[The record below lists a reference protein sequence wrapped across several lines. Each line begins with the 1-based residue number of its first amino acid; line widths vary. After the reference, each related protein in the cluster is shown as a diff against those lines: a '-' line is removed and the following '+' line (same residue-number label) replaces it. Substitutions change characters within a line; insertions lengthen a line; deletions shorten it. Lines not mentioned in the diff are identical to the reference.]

1 MKPRG
6 KKRTRLDPMLMY
18 RTVGLG
24 GNGPAKEISHGVRA
38 VMGREC
44 VCYQSLSLLFLICKV
59 AITEQTYLATV
70 IPTS

>member
-1 MKPRG
+1 
-6 KKRTRLDPMLMY
+6 MLMY

-44 VCYQSLSLLFLICKV
+44 RGRFCMVVDGKNLESQMSFSWVRHLLVAFVISL
-59 AITEQTYLATV
+59 
-70 IPTS
+70 